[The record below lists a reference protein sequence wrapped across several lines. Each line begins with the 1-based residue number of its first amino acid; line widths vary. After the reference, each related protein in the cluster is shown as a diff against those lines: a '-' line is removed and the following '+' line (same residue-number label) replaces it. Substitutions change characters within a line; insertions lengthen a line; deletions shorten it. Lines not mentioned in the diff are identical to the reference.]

1 MKRKIVIRFFAITL
15 VAVLLMFAF
24 GLVAVNMNSKA
35 IVAERLKEETELAAT
50 LLDEEADFA
59 LFEKYDG
66 TKEFRITVFDLDGN
80 VLYES
85 DTTAELDNH
94 AGREE
99 IQNALSGNPKTVE
112 RYSDT
117 FKCDMTYYAT
127 RTALSDGTEVILR
140 LAVKSSE
147 VSSYI
152 TSLLPLMIIVLFVA
166 LISSFVFSNLL
177 SNKVSEKI
185 TEIGE
190 SLKSLN
196 EGRYQPIKTDMSEP
210 ELYAVLNQI
219 NDLNANIHSHMRAT
233 DGERV
238 KLNTVLSSVSQ
249 SIIALDKS
257 RRIVFANKSAMSLF
271 HGWHKDVGRDLV
283 YLIKNIELC
292 DGISRHLDENYSF
305 VCSYEDKALS
315 VVITQVTD
323 DAISDNIEAIL
334 IITDITNEKLIE
346 KQKSDFF
353 ANASHEL
360 KTPITV
366 LQGFSEV
373 LMNKEGMDETSKRQL
388 ERIHKESVR
397 LGSLISDM
405 LMLSKIEGGDIP
417 EKAYTEVVL
426 QDLACEVLNELEE
439 EIKKRNIT
447 ATITGEGKIVADQ
460 NMIFEL
466 IENLVSN
473 AVKYN
478 KDGGSVSVTITDTTE
493 GVCLQ
498 VKDTGIGIEKEHL
511 PRLCE
516 RFYRVDKSHSKRI
529 GGTGLGLAIV
539 KHICAIYNADLSI
552 ESEFGEGTTFTVVF
566 SKNAG
571 K

>member
-35 IVAERLKEETELAAT
+35 VVAERLKEETELAAT

-66 TKEFRITVFDLDGN
+66 TKEFRITVFDLEGN

-177 SNKVSEKI
+177 SNKVSGKI

-196 EGRYQPIKTDMSEP
+196 EGQYEPIKTDMSEP

-271 HGWHKDVGRDLV
+271 HGWRKDVGRDLV

-292 DGISRHLDENYSF
+292 DRIRRHLDENDSF
-305 VCSYEDKALS
+305 VCTYEDKELS

-405 LMLSKIEGGDIP
+405 LMLSKIEGGDTP

-478 KDGGSVSVTITDTTE
+478 KDGGLVSVTITDTTE